1 MPASTRRALNR
12 HRVLIIAIVLSSA
25 IHFIIGPLLS
35 RWRAIE
41 IHQGQPAAEFV
52 VTSSAIKLERHPTP
66 QPRQKLKVE
75 PHPQTQRQQIR
86 QQIVT
91 PRIRVELTPPPR
103 ELARLNPNAVEH
115 QPLPPKAQPVETIQT
130 QRDEQK
136 FEKVIAQAKTEGNPL
151 SVSPAPA
158 AASKRYA
165 LDFKGKDNPLQTGE
179 GILYPRKSYKEGAET
194 CYYVDY
200 TMVFSDGARDEG
212 RVPWPICYLPKA
224 DPFVN
229 DYQHFP
235 LPSPRPGYVLPP
247 SELPLNP
254 TLRPYFPNLYPNG

>member
-1 MPASTRRALNR
+1 MPASVRKSLRR

-25 IHFIIGPLLS
+25 IHFVIGPLFS

-41 IHQGQPAAEFV
+41 VRQGPEFV

-66 QPRQKLKVE
+66 QPRQKQKAE
-75 PHPQTQRQQIR
+75 RRQTQRQEIR

-91 PRIRVELTPPPR
+91 PRMRVELTPPPR

-115 QPLPPKAQPVETIQT
+115 QPLPPRAQPAENM
-130 QRDEQK
+130 RDEQK
-136 FEKVIAQAKTEGNPL
+136 FEKVIAQAKIEGNPL

-179 GILYPRKSYKEGAET
+179 GILYPRKTYKEGAET

-212 RVPWPICYLPKA
+212 RVPWPICYLPKV
-224 DPFVN
+224 DPFIN
-229 DYQHFP
+229 EYQHFP

-254 TLRPYFPNLYPNG
+254 TLRPYFPNLYPDG